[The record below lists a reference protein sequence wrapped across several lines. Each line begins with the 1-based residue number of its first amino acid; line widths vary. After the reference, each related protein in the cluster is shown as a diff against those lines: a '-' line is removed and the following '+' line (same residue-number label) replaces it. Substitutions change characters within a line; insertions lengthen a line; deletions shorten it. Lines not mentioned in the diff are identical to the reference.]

1 VVTQNCK
8 SDATVATG
16 GLTIQIVNPD
26 GSIAKSVGIDN
37 KSICL
42 NYAQITQIVQQ
53 ICINCTLVVQN
64 YYSTTNTTTNQTV
77 VNGWTGPHYVG
88 YCMPADHP
96 RQRGDGT
103 VGWLV
108 FIEDGQPGWDPVY
121 KGATRAQF
129 DPAAGYTCPGT
140 ASAPVPNTFTL
151 TVPAAFIGQY
161 INLCLQ
167 PADPTAKPICHSVQI
182 DGSSKLTIP
191 VRSNI
196 TASVTRTPKAKLV
209 ARANANA
216 GASLLLP
223 KAKKRCVVNAKT
235 HKKHCVTAK
244 QTSKGKAK

>member
-1 VVTQNCK
+1 
-8 SDATVATG
+8 
-16 GLTIQIVNPD
+16 
-26 GSIAKSVGIDN
+26 
-37 KSICL
+37 
-42 NYAQITQIVQQ
+42 
-53 ICINCTLVVQN
+53 
-64 YYSTTNTTTNQTV
+64 
-77 VNGWTGPHYVG
+77 
-88 YCMPADHP
+88 MPADHP

-121 KGATRAQF
+121 KGATRAPF

-167 PADPTAKPICHSVQI
+167 PADSTAKPVCHSVQI

-196 TASVTRTPKAKLV
+196 TASVTRTPKSKLV
-209 ARANANA
+209 SRANTNA
-216 GASLLLP
+216 GAGLLLP
-223 KAKKRCVVNAKT
+223 KAKKRCFVNTKT
-235 HKKHCVTAK
+235 HKKQCVNAK
-244 QTSKGKAK
+244 QAKQPIKGKAK